1 MSRPLCLPFR
11 TGRQQRLRPLEATGR
26 HRSRSSR
33 GDHASGLTGAE
44 TYWARNLRELGI
56 ATFAVNSFSGRNMTR
71 ACSGRDT
78 ISMASLL
85 TDVYRARDLLAR
97 HPRIEPSQ
105 IALMGFSL
113 GGRIALWAN
122 QERFQE
128 RYAPGTTRFVGH
140 LAFYPTSCHIKLA
153 DELRIS
159 DVPVRIF
166 HGAADDATV
175 IGRCRDYVERLRH
188 AGKDIAL

>member
-71 ACSGRDT
+71 SCSGRDT

-85 TDVYRARDLLAR
+85 TNVYRAYDLLAV
-97 HPRIEPSQ
+97 HPRIDPSQ

-113 GGRIALWAN
+113 GGRTALWAN
-122 QERFQE
+122 QKRFQQ
-128 RYAPGTTRFVGH
+128 RYGPSRVTTFAAY
-140 LAFYPTSCHIKLA
+140 LAFYPASCHIKLA
-153 DELRIS
+153 EEERVS
-159 DVPVRIF
+159 DAP
-166 HGAADDATV
+166 
-175 IGRCRDYVERLRH
+175 
-188 AGKDIAL
+188 